1 MLKRVVTA
9 LLSTGL
15 ALTAVGYLLYA
26 GNPAPVAPPIA
37 AADLANPAR
46 PYVIKLH
53 AQWCPVCMVTK
64 GVWGEIEKT
73 YAGRVNLVV
82 FDFTRAADVATARA
96 EARRLGLEPFF
107 DEYEGA
113 TGLVVVLSPGREV
126 LASIKGSRDFG
137 EYRAAIDAALSPKPP
152 AGPAR

>member
-1 MLKRVVTA
+1 MLKKVLTV

-15 ALTAVGYLLYA
+15 ALAATGYVLYL
-26 GNPAPVAPPIA
+26 GNATPVVPPIA

-73 YAGRVNLVV
+73 YTGRVNLVV
-82 FDFTRAADVATARA
+82 FDMTTEADTATSRA
-96 EARRLGLEPFF
+96 EAKRLGLTSFF
-107 DEYEGA
+107 EEYEGS
-113 TGLVVVLSPGREV
+113 TGLVVVLSARREV
-126 LASIKGSRDFG
+126 LASIKGSRDFSH
-137 EYRAAIDAALSPKPP
+137 YRAAIDASLEHPAEPKP
-152 AGPAR
+152 

>member
-1 MLKRVVTA
+1 MLKKALTV
-9 LLSTGL
+9 LLSSAL
-15 ALTAVGYLLYA
+15 ALAVIGYVLYL
-26 GNPAPVAPPIA
+26 GNSAPVAPPIA

-82 FDFTRAADVATARA
+82 FDLTTEADTATSRA
-96 EARRLGLEPFF
+96 EAKRLGLESFF
-107 DEYEGA
+107 EEYEGS
-113 TGLVVVLSPGREV
+113 TGLVVVLSARREV
-126 LASIKGSRDFG
+126 LASIKGSRDFSL
-137 EYRAAIDAALSPKPP
+137 YRAAIDTSLTAEPSVEPS
-152 AGPAR
+152 R

>member
-1 MLKRVVTA
+1 MLKKALTV
-9 LLSTGL
+9 LLSSGL
-15 ALTAVGYLLYA
+15 ALAAIGYVLYL
-26 GNPAPVAPPIA
+26 GNAAPVAPPLA

-82 FDFTRAADVATARA
+82 FDVTREADTAASRA
-96 EARRLGLEPFF
+96 EARRLGLESFF
-107 DEYEGA
+107 EEYEGS
-113 TGLVVVLSPGREV
+113 TGLVVVLSARREV
-126 LASIKGSRDFG
+126 LASIKGSRDFSH
-137 EYRAAIDAALSPKPP
+137 YRAAIDASLTAEPSGEPS
-152 AGPAR
+152 R